1 MKARKFN
8 SLKDLKTAGK
18 GNQNGSSSRV
28 ISLSAASCG
37 QASGALEVASAFE
50 SAIKELGLEGK
61 VQFKLTG
68 CHGFCQLEPDII
80 IFPEKYFYPQV
91 KVEDAK
97 RILLETG
104 VNGRFIPELGFQ
116 DEITPN
122 GISRLEEVPFYQ
134 DQLRW
139 LIDQQL
145 DLDPLSLEDYLE
157 HGGFEALESVLS
169 ELSPQEVIGEIM
181 ASGLR
186 GRGGAGFSTGLKWK
200 LAREVAAQP
209 KYIVCNGDEGDPGA
223 YMDRGIL
230 ESNPYSVLE
239 GMLIGGY
246 AVGATKGFIYV
257 RQEYPLAIER
267 LDKAMSLLYPAG
279 LLGEKILG
287 TDFSF
292 ELELVRGAG
301 AFVSGEE
308 TALVASIEG
317 RRANPRQRPPFP
329 VVSGLWGKPTVI
341 NNVETWANIPL
352 IIKNGAAWFSKTGT
366 DKSKGTKIFSLVG
379 QVKYSG
385 LIEVP
390 LGISLNEIINK
401 IGGGARSGKK
411 IKAVQIGGPSGGC
424 LPAEL
429 FNLRVDYESLPA
441 AGAIMGSGGLI
452 ALDEDTC
459 LVNLALYFLK
469 FARDES
475 CGHCAPCRIGTQQMV
490 TILEKITKGQGELA
504 DLDLLEKIG
513 LTMQQASLCGLGRT
527 APNPVLTALRYFR
540 HEFVEHIVEKKCE
553 ALVCPDLISY
563 VIDED
568 KCSGCLLCL
577 NSCPYGAIEVGS
589 SGLPQINLS
598 SCEACGLC
606 SSICPEEF
614 QAIKKI
620 SGKDRQQTQL
630 IPDGMN

>member
-1 MKARKFN
+1 MEPLKFN
-8 SLKDLKTAGK
+8 LLKDLKTAGK
-18 GNQNGSSSRV
+18 GSQNGSGPRI

-50 SAIKELGLEGK
+50 SAIKELGLEDK
-61 VQFKLTG
+61 VEFKLTG

-80 IFPEKYFYPQV
+80 IFPEKYFYPRV

-97 RILLETG
+97 RILLESG
-104 VNGRFIPELGFQ
+104 LNGRFIPELGFK
-116 DEITPN
+116 DEGTPN
-122 GISRLEEVPFYQ
+122 GVSRLEELPFYQ
-134 DQLRW
+134 NQLRW

-145 DLDPLSLEDYLE
+145 DLDPLSLEDYLK
-157 HGGFEALESVLS
+157 HGGFQALEAVLS
-169 ELSPQEVIGEIM
+169 ELTPPEVIGEIV

-209 KYIVCNGDEGDPGA
+209 KYLVCNGDEGDPGA

-246 AVGATKGFIYV
+246 AVGATRGFIYV

-267 LDKAMSLLYPAG
+267 LDKTISSLYQAG

-287 TDFSF
+287 SDFSF

-308 TALVASIEG
+308 TALIASIEG

-352 IIKNGAAWFSKTGT
+352 IVKNGAAWFSKTGT

-390 LGISLNEIINK
+390 LGISLNEIIYK

-469 FARDES
+469 FACDES
-475 CGHCAPCRIGTQQMV
+475 CGQCVPCRIGTQQMV
-490 TILEKITKGQGELA
+490 SILEKITKGQGELA

-513 LTMQQASLCGLGRT
+513 STMQQASLCGLGRT
-527 APNPVLTALRYFR
+527 APNPVLTALRYFH
-540 HEFVEHIVEKKCE
+540 HEFEEHIVEKKCR
-553 ALVCPDLISY
+553 ALVCSDLISY

-577 NSCPYGAIEVGS
+577 NSCPYGAIEIAS
-589 SGLPQINLS
+589 SGLPQIKLS

-606 SSICPEEF
+606 SSVCPEEF
-614 QAIKKI
+614 QAVKKI
-620 SGKDRQQTQL
+620 SGKDRQQVQL
-630 IPDGMN
+630 RPDGMS